1 MGGRAMPAES
11 SVLEDRLRQAI
22 RRRYGESSAARYG
35 ISEPAFE
42 GFVAGVVARYGAAFS
57 EAEKL
62 ELIAALH
69 VEELT
74 LARACT
80 AGDNAAWREF
90 MERFRYPLN
99 AMARQIARDDA
110 TGNELADG
118 LYAELYGL
126 PNREGR
132 RVSKLDYYMGRGS
145 LLGWLRTVMAQKHVD
160 RCRAVAKDVSL
171 EEQVEAGAS
180 FAAKNE
186 EQGGDDRVAACVEQ
200 ALAALSGEERFLL
213 ASYYLDRRTLAEIG
227 RQLSVHESTISRKID
242 RLTESLRKRIRHE
255 LQARGLDTR
264 QCDEMFAEMDV
275 RDLRVDVEGK
285 LRQERPAES
294 FQE

>member
-1 MGGRAMPAES
+1 MPAES
-11 SVLEDRLRQAI
+11 SALEDRLRQAI
-22 RRRYGESSAARYG
+22 RRRYGESRAARYG

-42 GFVAGVVARYGAAFS
+42 GFVAAVLARYGTAFS

-74 LARACT
+74 LARACSV
-80 AGDNAAWREF
+80 GNNAAWREF
-90 MERFRYPLN
+90 VELYRHPLH
-99 AMARQIARDDA
+99 AMARQITRDDA
-110 TGNELADG
+110 TGDELADG

-145 LLGWLRTVMAQKHVD
+145 LQGWLRTVMAQKHVD
-160 RCRAVAKDVSL
+160 RCRAIAKDVSL

-180 FAAKNE
+180 FVAKNE
-186 EQGGDDRVAACVEQ
+186 EQSGDDRVATCVEQ
-200 ALAALSGEERFLL
+200 ALAALSHEERFLL

-227 RQLSVHESTISRKID
+227 RQLGVHESTISRKID
-242 RLTESLRKRIRHE
+242 RLTESLRKRVRHE
-255 LQARGLDTR
+255 LQAHGLDTR
-264 QCDEMFAEMDV
+264 QCDELFDEMDV